1 MDDQQLAGTQI
12 LVTGGSGF
20 IGGALVESLRE
31 EADVRVLDRT
41 PSPTVPDDVEFVEG
55 DIRDQE
61 TVDAAATGVDV
72 IFHQAALVS
81 VEESVARPLESH
93 AINTTGTL
101 QVLEAARRNDA
112 RVVVASSAAI
122 YGTPEQVPVAE
133 TDPLVPT
140 SPYGVDKLAVDHY
153 VRLYHE
159 LYDLDAVA
167 LRYFNVYGPGQA
179 GSDYAAVID
188 VFMRQARA
196 GEPITVEGDGEQT
209 RDFVH
214 VDDVVRANRLA
225 ATTTDVGAGYNVG
238 TGESVT
244 INELAAA
251 VKRAVGSE
259 SEIVNVDAREG
270 DIRRS
275 CADLSRANAR
285 LGYAP
290 SVDLDS
296 GLETVVDH
304 RDRPSSE

>member
-1 MDDQQLAGTQI
+1 MDDQRLAGKQV

-20 IGGALVESLRE
+20 VGGALVESLHG
-31 EADVRVLDRT
+31 EADVRVLDVDPD
-41 PSPTVPDDVEFVEG
+41 PSLPDGVEFVEG
-55 DIRDQE
+55 DVRDRE
-61 TVDAAATGVDV
+61 TVAAAAAGVDV

-81 VEESVARPLESH
+81 VEASIARPVESH
-93 AINTTGTL
+93 AINTAGTL

-112 RVVVASSAAI
+112 RAVVASSAAI
-122 YGTPEQVPVAE
+122 YGNPESVPVAE
-133 TDPLVPT
+133 TDSLEPT

-188 VFMRQARA
+188 VFMGQARA

-225 ATTTDVGAGYNVG
+225 ATTEAVGAGYNVG
-238 TGESVT
+238 TGASVSV
-244 INELAAA
+244 NELAAA

-259 SEIVNVDAREG
+259 SEIVHVDAREG
-270 DIRRS
+270 DIRE
-275 CADLSRANAR
+275 SRADISRAAAR
-285 LGYAP
+285 LGYSP
-290 SVDLDS
+290 SIELGP
-296 GLETVVDH
+296 GLETVVEH
-304 RDRPSSE
+304 RERTDGE